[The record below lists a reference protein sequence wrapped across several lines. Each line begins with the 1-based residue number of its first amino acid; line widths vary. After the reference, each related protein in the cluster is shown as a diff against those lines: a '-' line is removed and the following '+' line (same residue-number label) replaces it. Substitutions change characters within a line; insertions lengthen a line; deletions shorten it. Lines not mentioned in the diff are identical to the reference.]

1 MKTLLGKGERLF
13 GEKETKKTIRQAHCK
28 FVEEADYF
36 MVKHIL
42 KMLDMTAYL
51 QTEIDEDGWVCFRT
65 VEPEEEEKADKMID
79 GPFYLNIDGKT
90 IAEIKEGAI
99 IDVRDFN

>member
-1 MKTLLGKGERLF
+1 MKILLGEDERIC

-36 MVKHIL
+36 MVKQIL
-42 KMLDMTAYL
+42 KMLDMTAYI
-51 QTEIDEDGWVCFRT
+51 QTEIEDDGWVCFRI
-65 VEPEEEEKADKMID
+65 VEPAEEEKVIN

-99 IDVRDFN
+99 MDVRDFN